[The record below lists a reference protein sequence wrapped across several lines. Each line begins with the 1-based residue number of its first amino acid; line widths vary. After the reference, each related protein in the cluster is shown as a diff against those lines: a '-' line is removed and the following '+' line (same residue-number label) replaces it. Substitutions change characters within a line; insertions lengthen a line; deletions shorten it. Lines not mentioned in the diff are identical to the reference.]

1 MTIRQYRHSIPEEIL
16 ALSHERD
23 LLRRRGQY
31 DRADILKQQIEEA
44 GYVVKDNPHG
54 AHLVILPSV
63 IIDGKQYRMA
73 RLVPS
78 LLDEADLCT
87 FSLNILAQNTIDQTR
102 RCVESVLRYAGN
114 SSYEII
120 LVDNASQDGLDL
132 WAESLHHKDPRVHLL
147 RTTRK
152 MGVAEAR
159 NIGLKSSR
167 GRYILLLNSN
177 VELTGDILT
186 PLAETLDNSEI
197 GLTGLRGLRTDDL
210 RHFEESEETE
220 VEAIDSTCMAFKRS
234 LLKSAGLLDEG
245 YRYPQFMDIDFS
257 FAIRDN
263 GVRTVR
269 TPELPLICH
278 PEPSQPE
285 DAQAEAQQTRLTKRN
300 FYRYLEKW
308 GDRDDLLL
316 EGEEEEEYDDDYEDD
331 DE

>member
-44 GYVVKDNPHG
+44 GYAVKDNPHG

-63 IIDGKQYRMA
+63 IIDGIQYRIA

-87 FSLNILAQNTIDQTR
+87 FSINILAQNTIDQTR
-102 RCVESVLRYAGN
+102 RCVESVLRYAGT
-114 SSYEII
+114 SSFEII

-132 WAESLHHKDPRVHLL
+132 WAESLHHKNPRVHLL

-159 NIGLKSSR
+159 NIGLKRSR

-186 PLAETLDNSEI
+186 PLAETLESSEI

-234 LLKSAGLLDEG
+234 LLKQSGLLDER

-278 PEPSQPE
+278 PEPPQAE
-285 DAQAEAQQTRLTKRN
+285 DAQSEAQQTRLTKRN

-316 EGEEEEEYDDDYEDD
+316 ESADEEEYDEDD
-331 DE
+331 EE

>member
-1 MTIRQYRHSIPEEIL
+1 
-16 ALSHERD
+16 
-23 LLRRRGQY
+23 
-31 DRADILKQQIEEA
+31 
-44 GYVVKDNPHG
+44 
-54 AHLVILPSV
+54 
-63 IIDGKQYRMA
+63 
-73 RLVPS
+73 
-78 LLDEADLCT
+78 
-87 FSLNILAQNTIDQTR
+87 
-102 RCVESVLRYAGN
+102 
-114 SSYEII
+114 
-120 LVDNASQDGLDL
+120 
-132 WAESLHHKDPRVHLL
+132 
-147 RTTRK
+147 

-316 EGEEEEEYDDDYEDD
+316 ESEDEEEYDDDYEDD

>member
-44 GYVVKDNPHG
+44 GYAVKDNPHG

-63 IIDGKQYRMA
+63 IIDGIQYRIA

-87 FSLNILAQNTIDQTR
+87 FSINILAQNTIDQTR
-102 RCVESVLRYAGN
+102 RCVESVLRYAGT
-114 SSYEII
+114 SSFEII

-132 WAESLHHKDPRVHLL
+132 WAESLHHKNPRVHLL

-159 NIGLKSSR
+159 NIGLKRSR

-186 PLAETLDNSEI
+186 PLAETLESSEI

-234 LLKSAGLLDEG
+234 LLKRSGLLDER

-269 TPELPLICH
+269 TPELPLTCH
-278 PEPSQPE
+278 PEPPQAE
-285 DAQAEAQQTRLTKRN
+285 DAQSEAQQTRLTKRN

-316 EGEEEEEYDDDYEDD
+316 ENADEEEYDEDD
-331 DE
+331 E